1 LLRAVAAGRQ
11 QSPLTLQE
19 NLSSTRH
26 PSSTADG
33 SAPENLALDRGVA
46 STSKFFRDLAW
57 LARDLQNP
65 LDHPEQRVRTEENM
79 VIEKFLAISM
89 IALGLAAQQ
98 SSTLASIAQDIR
110 SGGRNTRRRVR
121 WLRQNMGRRP
131 GGRGNRQTSADL
143 RDPDSVR

>member
-1 LLRAVAAGRQ
+1 MLRTVAAGRQ
-11 QSPLTLQE
+11 PSLLTLQE
-19 NLSSTRH
+19 NLSSSRH
-26 PSSTADG
+26 PSSTADE
-33 SAPENLALDRGVA
+33 SAPENLALDRVVE
-46 STSKFFRDLAW
+46 STSKFFKGLGW

-65 LDHPEQRVRTEENM
+65 FDHPEQRVRMEENM
-79 VIEKFLAISM
+79 VIEKFLALSM

-98 SSTLASIAQDIR
+98 SPTLASIAQDIR

-131 GGRGNRQTSADL
+131 GARGDRQTSADL